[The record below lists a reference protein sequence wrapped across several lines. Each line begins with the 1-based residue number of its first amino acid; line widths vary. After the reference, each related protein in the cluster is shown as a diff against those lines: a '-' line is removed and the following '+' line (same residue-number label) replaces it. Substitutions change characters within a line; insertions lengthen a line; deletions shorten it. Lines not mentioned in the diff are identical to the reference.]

1 MELLLQ
7 LILEPLFFAYYDLV
21 DYFVGDKQLKK
32 WQEYL
37 LKILCF
43 VISFISCF
51 LVLIGSFW
59 ITDTEPF
66 NKYGLIF
73 LIVGGTILLL
83 HILIGLFVGVNHFV
97 EEKRKEDFLDF
108 ERFEENEP
116 TPQIYYI
123 GEDNNEK
130 EYFLDF
136 EKFEE
141 NELTP
146 QIYYIEEDNN
156 EKKDL

>member
-21 DYFVGDKQLKK
+21 DCFIGDKQLKK

-37 LKILCF
+37 LKILCL
-43 VISFISCF
+43 VISLISFF

-73 LIVGGTILLL
+73 LIVGGTILLV

-97 EEKRKEDFLDF
+97 EEKREEDFLDC
-108 ERFEENEP
+108 EKFEENEP
-116 TPQIYYI
+116 TPQV
-123 GEDNNEK
+123 
-130 EYFLDF
+130 
-136 EKFEE
+136 
-141 NELTP
+141 
-146 QIYYIEEDNN
+146 YYIEDDNN
-156 EKKDL
+156 DKKDL

>member
-21 DYFVGDKQLKK
+21 DCFIGDKQLKK

-37 LKILCF
+37 LKILCL
-43 VISFISCF
+43 VISLISFF

-73 LIVGGTILLL
+73 LIVGGTILLV
-83 HILIGLFVGVNHFV
+83 HI
-97 EEKRKEDFLDF
+97 
-108 ERFEENEP
+108 
-116 TPQIYYI
+116 
-123 GEDNNEK
+123 
-130 EYFLDF
+130 
-136 EKFEE
+136 
-141 NELTP
+141 
-146 QIYYIEEDNN
+146 
-156 EKKDL
+156 

>member
-1 MELLLQ
+1 MEILLQ
-7 LILEPLFFAYYDLV
+7 LILEPLLFAYYHLV
-21 DYFVGDKQLKK
+21 DSFIGAKQLKK

-97 EEKRKEDFLDF
+97 KEKREEDFLDH

-116 TPQIYYI
+116 TSEVRYI
-123 GEDNNEK
+123 EE
-130 EYFLDF
+130 
-136 EKFEE
+136 FEE
-141 NELTP
+141 NEPTP
-146 QIYYIEEDNN
+146 EVYYIEDDNN
-156 EKKDL
+156 DKKDL